1 MTPRRISRD
10 QVLDVTW
17 ELATRKGLSAVTMRA
32 VAQELDVNPMTL
44 YRHVGDKQGLLDGL
58 VERLLLEIE
67 VPGPGLD
74 WRGQLRLLA
83 DSMRAT
89 ARRHPDLFLLLF
101 QRQAATPEAFRP
113 RNAVYDALHTA
124 GVAEER
130 IPQVERLLATF
141 MLGFAASEAGGRFR
155 DGDPDED
162 MAFAEQLIVQAI
174 DRA

>member
-74 WRGQLRLLA
+74 WREQLRLLGR
-83 DSMRAT
+83 SMRAT

-101 QRQAATPEAFRP
+101 QRPAVTPEAVGP
-113 RNAVYDALHTA
+113 RNAVYGALCAA
-124 GVAEER
+124 GLQEER
-130 IPQVERLLATF
+130 IPRAERLLSTF

-155 DGDPDED
+155 DGDPDDD
-162 MAFAEQLIVQAI
+162 MAFAEDLIGRLLAEG
-174 DRA
+174 

>member
-17 ELATRKGLSAVTMRA
+17 ELATRKGLPAVTMRA

-74 WRGQLRLLA
+74 WREQLRLLA

-101 QRQAATPEAFRP
+101 QRPAATPEAFRP
-113 RNAVYDALHTA
+113 RNAVYDALHAA

-155 DGDPDED
+155 DGDPDDD

-174 DRA
+174 AGA